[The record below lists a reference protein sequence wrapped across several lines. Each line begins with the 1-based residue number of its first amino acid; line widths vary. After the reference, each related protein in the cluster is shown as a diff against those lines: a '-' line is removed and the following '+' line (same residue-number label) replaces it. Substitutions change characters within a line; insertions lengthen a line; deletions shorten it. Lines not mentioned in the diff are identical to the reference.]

1 MFQRELLYAAG
12 GRACTWLAA
21 ALGGAG
27 RPAGPQGC
35 VRAGGQDN
43 VCGRLQPPDRSARR
57 AGDRHIPPANAQ
69 KRKGEPGRTGK
80 KDLPDLPKILLPV
93 WAIGRRFPRA
103 WVDIDI
109 HHGLW

>member
-12 GRACTWLAA
+12 GQAA
-21 ALGGAG
+21 SGWPRHWGERGVL
-27 RPAGPQGC
+27 PARRGC

-80 KDLPDLPKILLPV
+80 KRPAGPSKNSPAGLGNRPKIPP
-93 WAIGRRFPRA
+93 G
-103 WVDIDI
+103 
-109 HHGLW
+109 HG

>member
-12 GRACTWLAA
+12 GQAA
-21 ALGGAG
+21 PGWPRHWGERGVL
-27 RPAGPQGC
+27 PARRGC

-80 KDLPDLPKILLPV
+80 KTCRTFQKFSC
-93 WAIGRRFPRA
+93 RFGQSAEDSPRA

>member
-12 GRACTWLAA
+12 GRAAPGWPRHWGERGVL
-21 ALGGAG
+21 
-27 RPAGPQGC
+27 PARRGC

-43 VCGRLQPPDRSARR
+43 VCGRLQPPDRSAR
-57 AGDRHIPPANAQ
+57 NAQ

-93 WAIGRRFPRA
+93 WAIGRRFPPGMGRY
-103 WVDIDI
+103 
-109 HHGLW
+109 

>member
-12 GRACTWLAA
+12 GQAA
-21 ALGGAG
+21 PGWPRHWGERGVL
-27 RPAGPQGC
+27 PARRGC

-57 AGDRHIPPANAQ
+57 AGGRHIPPANAQ
-69 KRKGEPGRTGK
+69 KRKGEPGRKSK

-93 WAIGRRFPRA
+93 WAIGRRFPPGMGRY
-103 WVDIDI
+103 
-109 HHGLW
+109 